1 MNVRRAAI
9 AVASVAVLSIP
20 VMLIADRPSA
30 DAAPSLSEVESK
42 AAAARAKEAV
52 LTSEISKYSARI
64 RGVET
69 RLAPIEAR
77 LNQLNAEVAGLES
90 RRKQLTEEVDAEQ
103 RRLDILVAR
112 LNNQREALGKRLSS
126 AYRRGD
132 PSVIQILVQSG
143 SLSTAIS
150 ARENLER
157 AMVGDEKLI
166 QLTRKDANTSLRLRK
181 ELQAKRNEV
190 WQNEKRTKE
199 ARAEQKVTFDRVN
212 SEKVNL
218 EVAKQSRTQLL
229 AKVKGDRRVLEKE
242 ATNLRARSLRLQ
254 NEINRANA
262 SLPPTTTVSGNGTF
276 AWPVSGSV
284 TSPFGPRWGRMHE
297 GIDIA
302 SPGGTPIGA
311 SADGTVVVAGWQGG
325 YGNLVVVSHGS
336 LSTAYAHMSRVGV
349 SVGQHVT
356 RGQTLGAV
364 GCTGHCYGDH
374 VHFEVRTSSGAVNPI
389 PYM

>member
-20 VMLIADRPSA
+20 VMLVADRHSA
-30 DAAPSLSEVESK
+30 EAAPSLSQVESK

-64 RGVET
+64 RGVEA

-77 LNQLNAEVAGLES
+77 LSQLNAEVAALET
-90 RRKQLTEEVDAEQ
+90 RRRQLTAEIDAEQ
-103 RRLDILVAR
+103 KRLDALVTR
-112 LNNQREALGKRLSS
+112 LRNQRAALAERLSS

-157 AMVGDEKLI
+157 AMVGDEELI
-166 QLTRKDANTSLRLRK
+166 QSTRKDANASLRARNQI
-181 ELQAKRNEV
+181 QAKRSEV
-190 WQNEKRTKE
+190 WQNEKRARE

-212 SEKVNL
+212 SEKLNL
-218 EVAKQSRTQLL
+218 EAAKQSRTQLL
-229 AKVKGDRRVLEKE
+229 AKVKVDRRDLEKH
-242 ATNLRARSLRLQ
+242 AQNLRARSLRLQ
-254 NEINRANA
+254 NEINRASA
-262 SLPPTTTVSGNGTF
+262 SLPPSAPVSGNGTF
-276 AWPVSGSV
+276 AWPVSGPV

-311 SADGTVVVAGWQGG
+311 SADGTVIVAGWQGG

-336 LSTAYAHMSRVGV
+336 LSTAYAHMSRVNV
-349 SVGQHVT
+349 SVGQRVT

-374 VHFEVRTSSGAVNPI
+374 VHYEVRSSGRAVNPI